1 MIVVADTTPLISL
14 LKIEKLD
21 LLEKLFGKVYIPTGV
36 YQELT
41 ANPSFKSEAGSI
53 EQCKYIQVEN
63 ISDQRAVELLRR
75 ATGLDRGESEAI
87 VLTDE
92 QQGNLLLMDEAK
104 GSSVAKK
111 MGIRI
116 LGPIGI
122 LMIALEKQKITYT
135 EIVQSIEILRNSGRH
150 IKNELYEEL
159 LRAAEKFRSTE
170 PGGKNKNG
178 NDNS

>member
-75 ATGLDRGESEAI
+75 AART
-87 VLTDE
+87 
-92 QQGNLLLMDEAK
+92 
-104 GSSVAKK
+104 
-111 MGIRI
+111 
-116 LGPIGI
+116 
-122 LMIALEKQKITYT
+122 
-135 EIVQSIEILRNSGRH
+135 
-150 IKNELYEEL
+150 
-159 LRAAEKFRSTE
+159 
-170 PGGKNKNG
+170 
-178 NDNS
+178 

>member
-14 LKIEKLD
+14 LKIEKVD
-21 LLEKLFGKVYIPTGV
+21 LLQKLFGKVYIPLSV

-41 ANPSFKSEAGSI
+41 ANPSFKSEARRV
-53 EQCKYIQVEN
+53 ENCEYIQVIN
-63 ISDQRAVELLRR
+63 VSDQRAVGILRR

-92 QQGNLLLMDEAK
+92 QQGKLLLMDEVK
-104 GSSVAKK
+104 GRNVARK

-116 LGPIGI
+116 MGTIGI
-122 LMIALEKQKITYT
+122 LMIALEKHEITYT
-135 EIVQSIEILRNSGRH
+135 EIVRSIEILRNSGRH

-159 LRAAEKFRSTE
+159 LRAAEKFR
-170 PGGKNKNG
+170 NC
-178 NDNS
+178 